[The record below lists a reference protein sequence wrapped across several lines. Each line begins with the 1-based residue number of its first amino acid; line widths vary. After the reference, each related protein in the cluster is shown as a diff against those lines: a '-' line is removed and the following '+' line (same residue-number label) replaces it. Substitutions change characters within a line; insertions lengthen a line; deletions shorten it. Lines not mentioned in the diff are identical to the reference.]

1 MKLHDPLI
9 LLVLLVVP
17 LIVVGSLVRTKQRAL
32 RMSDLGILR
41 SIPPGSAVVLRH
53 VLLVLRVAV
62 VTLVVVA
69 LARPQKGIEHSRV
82 KSEGIDIQLVVDV
95 STSMRA
101 QDFRLGG
108 KRADRLA
115 VVKNVVTDFIKR
127 REGDRIGLTLFAGRA
142 YTQCPLTLDY
152 GMLLTLLDRAETGM
166 IEDGTAIG
174 SAIASAV
181 SRIKES
187 SGKTKVIVLLTDGVD
202 NASKM
207 DPVTAA
213 QIAET
218 FDIKVYTVGA
228 GTRGPVP
235 YPVKDIFGNEVLRQV
250 RIDVDDALLEQIAD
264 TTGARY
270 FRATDT
276 KSLQQTYEEI
286 DRLEK
291 SEREVEQYLEH
302 RELFPYYVVPAIA
315 LMLIEIVLSQ
325 TRLRQL
331 P

>member
-1 MKLHDPLI
+1 MRLHDPLV
-9 LLVLLVVP
+9 LLALLVV
-17 LIVVGSLVRTKQRAL
+17 LLMVVGSFVRTKRRAV

-41 SIPPGSAVVLRH
+41 SIPPSAAVVLRH
-53 VLLVLRVAV
+53 VLLVLRVGA
-62 VTLVVVA
+62 VTLIVVA

-82 KSEGIDIQLVVDV
+82 KTEGIDIQLAVDV
-95 STSMRA
+95 SGSMRA
-101 QDFRLGG
+101 LDFHLKG

-142 YTQCPLTLDY
+142 YTQCPLTVDY

-166 IEDGTAIG
+166 MEDGTAIG

-181 SRIKES
+181 TRLKDSPSKS
-187 SGKTKVIVLLTDGVD
+187 KVIVLLTDGVD
-202 NASKM
+202 NASQV

-218 FDIKVYTVGA
+218 FGVKIYTVGA
-228 GTRGPVP
+228 GTQGPVL
-235 YPVKDIFGNEVLRQV
+235 YPREDIFGKRLITVT
-250 RIDVDDALLEQIAD
+250 IDVDDALLQQIAD
-264 TTGARY
+264 TTGGRY

-276 KSLQQTYEEI
+276 ESLQKTYEEI
-286 DRLEK
+286 DLLETT
-291 SEREVEQYLEH
+291 EREVEQYLEH
-302 RELFPYYVVPAIA
+302 RELFAYCLVPA
-315 LMLIEIVLSQ
+315 LVLVLSETLLSQ
-325 TRLRQL
+325 TRFRQL